1 MRFSK
6 RILTELGVELPQG
19 EEPRGPFL
27 AGRLIRQG
35 TGYSAQCAFLGS
47 KKRNLETGRRQ
58 PVDSEWLHTFH
69 LPSAYGREEPS
80 TREGCPAGAGAD
92 GHGGDGA
99 GAQAAASGIW
109 TAETARGDLCGTRRI
124 VPLTSHIGGHQA
136 QCKLAGENHDQPR
149 RTSVVAGCRKG
160 HGPLSLSLVCAA
172 RMNLS

>member
-1 MRFSK
+1 M
-6 RILTELGVELPQG
+6 
-19 EEPRGPFL
+19 
-27 AGRLIRQG
+27 
-35 TGYSAQCAFLGS
+35 
-47 KKRNLETGRRQ
+47 
-58 PVDSEWLHTFH
+58 DSEWLHTFH

-92 GHGGDGA
+92 GTWRRWCWSPGCRVGDLDSRDGP
-99 GAQAAASGIW
+99 
-109 TAETARGDLCGTRRI
+109 GDLCGTRRI

-172 RMNLS
+172 WMNLS